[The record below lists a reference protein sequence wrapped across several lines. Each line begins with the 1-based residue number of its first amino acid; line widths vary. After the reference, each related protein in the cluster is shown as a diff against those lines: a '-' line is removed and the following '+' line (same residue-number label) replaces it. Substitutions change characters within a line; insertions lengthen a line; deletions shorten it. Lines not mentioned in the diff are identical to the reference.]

1 MKVEIEKEPE
11 HKWERFIIECEKCNE
26 ILIIPKVNFNT
37 IAEECVEIAKE
48 HGFSPHQNIE
58 DIEKHKW
65 YLATKIAF
73 IHSEATEM
81 LEALRVNNLNNMVH
95 EGIDV
100 LIRTL
105 EYLSCLKGVDI
116 DKEIR
121 KKMEI
126 NKKRSY
132 MHGGKIL

>member
-1 MKVEIEKEPE
+1 LERKVDNIMSY
-11 HKWERFIIECEKCNE
+11 IN
-26 ILIIPKVNFNT
+26 ILAK
-37 IAEECVEIAKE
+37 ECVEIAKE
-48 HGFSPHQNIE
+48 HGFSPHQDIE
-58 DIEKHKW
+58 DVEKYKW

-81 LEALRVNNLNNMVH
+81 LESLSNNDLIGMGK
-95 EGIDV
+95 EAIDV
-100 LIRTL
+100 IIRTL
-105 EYLSCLKGVDI
+105 DFLSCLKGFDI
-116 DKEIR
+116 DKELR